1 MEETLILS
9 TVLEKQAGCQIFADV
24 FFLRRNHVKT
34 ISRIVHASFSSY
46 NSCAIHN
53 HSTQKVFSHHKR
65 FTRIPE
71 LLSRSNF
78 VERSC
83 LVT

>member
-9 TVLEKQAGCQIFADV
+9 TVLEKQTRRQIFALV
-24 FFLRRNHVKT
+24 FFLRRNHVKP
-34 ISRIVHASFSSY
+34 ISHIVHAPFSSY

-53 HSTQKVFSHHKR
+53 HSTQQVFFSHHKR

-71 LLSRSNF
+71 LL
-78 VERSC
+78 
-83 LVT
+83 